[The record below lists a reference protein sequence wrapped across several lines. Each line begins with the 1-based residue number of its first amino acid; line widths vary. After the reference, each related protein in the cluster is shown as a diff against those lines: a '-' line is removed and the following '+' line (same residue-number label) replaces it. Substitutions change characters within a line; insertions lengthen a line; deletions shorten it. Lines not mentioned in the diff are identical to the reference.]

1 MAKRS
6 SVGDAHRVIGIA
18 LPHPSQSVTGK
29 VSNEPGARRGADAM
43 SQTVSPFLYC
53 VPTVEYS
60 LARFFVLRM
69 PGTLSLPP
77 YFHPVS
83 TPKPKHPSSIH
94 THTHTYRLDSVGRPL
109 AQSICIPR
117 FEIGG
122 ARGGR
127 RGGRNNNFL

>member
-43 SQTVSPFLYC
+43 PQTVSPFLYC

-94 THTHTYRLDSVGRPL
+94 THTHTHTDWTPS
-109 AQSICIPR
+109 
-117 FEIGG
+117 
-122 ARGGR
+122 GGR
-127 RGGRNNNFL
+127 SLNLSAFLASK